1 MGCKVKKALKI
12 ILIVLASIALLF
24 GIIQLIPVKD
34 VVENNPFSIEAKGRP
49 LVIAHG
55 GAKDLFPENTMVA
68 FDGSI
73 EIGIDMLEIDVC
85 ITKDDILITH
95 HDRTIDDMTDGTGK
109 VRDFTFEELKAFN
122 FGYGFKALDGSYPYR
137 DSYVSV
143 TNLED
148 VFAKYPDMLYNV
160 EIKNDG
166 KIGEK
171 AAEVLYALIEKYNL
185 YDNILVPSFHDETIN
200 HFRELTG
207 GTVYTSSAR
216 EETKKFI
223 YCHIAQVDNLVFNVG
238 YEAMQLPLEN
248 SGVKLAKKSII
259 NDAHRRNI
267 AVHYWTIDD
276 PETMK
281 ELILMGADGIITD
294 RPDLL
299 NEVLED
305 MGY

>member
-1 MGCKVKKALKI
+1 MKKALKI
-12 ILIVLASIALLF
+12 ILIVLVGIAVLF
-24 GIIQLIPVKD
+24 GVIQLIPVKD
-34 VVENNPFSIEAKGRP
+34 VVENNPFAASNFGRP
-49 LVIAHG
+49 LIIAHG
-55 GAKDLFPENTMVA
+55 GAKELFPENTMVA

-85 ITKDDILITH
+85 LTKDDILITH
-95 HDRTIDDMTDGTGK
+95 HDRTIDDMTDGSGEIQSY
-109 VRDFTFEELKAFN
+109 TFEDLKAFN

-137 DSYVSV
+137 DSHVSV
-143 TNLED
+143 TALEE

-166 KIGEK
+166 EVGEK
-171 AAEVLYALIEKYNL
+171 AAAILYTLIGKYDL

-200 HFRELTG
+200 HFRELTNG
-207 GTVYTSSAR
+207 SVYTSSAR

-238 YEAMQLPLEN
+238 YEAMQLPLSN
-248 SGVKLAKKSII
+248 SGVNLATKAII

-276 PETMK
+276 PEVMK